1 MNIKWKFIPRAY
13 KFLEGSLEFN
23 SYFRIR
29 TSQKR
34 EMAKYD
40 GHIPRAL
47 LNKIYM

>member
-1 MNIKWKFIPRAY
+1 MNIKWKCLSRAY
-13 KFLEGSLEFN
+13 KLLEGSLEIN

-29 TSQKR
+29 KSQKR

-47 LNKIYM
+47 LDTIYM